1 MFCALKMT
9 TATIKSH
16 FPQIVTKLRVQ
27 AKNLTERKEFVPG
40 LFTSGFNF
48 HYILRELLDV
58 LRDGNT
64 LNKKNFIQKIKKKIV
79 NRTGS
84 RDD

>member
-16 FPQIVTKLRVQ
+16 SPQIVTTLRVQ
-27 AKNLTERKEFVPG
+27 AKNLTERKEFVSG
-40 LFTSGFNF
+40 LFTSGFSF
-48 HYILRELLDV
+48 HYIEHELVNV

-64 LNKKNFIQKIKKKIV
+64 LNKKISFKNKKK
-79 NRTGS
+79 
-84 RDD
+84 